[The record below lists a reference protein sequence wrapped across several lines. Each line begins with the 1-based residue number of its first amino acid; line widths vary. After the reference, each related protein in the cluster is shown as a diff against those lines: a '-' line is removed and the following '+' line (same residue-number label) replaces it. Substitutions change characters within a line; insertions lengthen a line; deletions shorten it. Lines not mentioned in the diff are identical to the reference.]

1 MSAALL
7 LAVMAGLALAGAR
20 LFVVVGVATA
30 MCFLLFTGD
39 TETLIQLD
47 RIVTKM
53 ESLTTKNVF
62 LSIPFFI
69 ASGAIM
75 TKGGIARRLTDLAR
89 AGVGWMPGGLAVASV
104 VACIVFAA
112 ISGSSPVTLVAVG
125 SVMFPA
131 LVASGYP
138 KKFAIGLI
146 TSAGSLGCMIP
157 PAIAMLIYAI
167 SVQGSAAVDPADLF
181 FAGIVPALFIAGCLA
196 AYAVWVGTTVPGSR
210 QPFVAADFWRALRE
224 AGWALT
230 LPAIVL
236 GGIYGG
242 VFTPTEAGAVAFA
255 ASLLVTCGIHGDVP
269 WSKVPAILVEAA
281 TLIGSLILIVVLAF
295 GLNDFL
301 AEIDAPGVIKGWVE
315 TADLNAWQF
324 MLLVNIVLIVLGA
337 LMDSISATL
346 VFAPI
351 LAPVAINHYG
361 MDPIHFGIVFVVNME
376 IGYIAPPVATNL
388 FVAAAIFR
396 QPFVDVAKA
405 IVPTLTIICAALV
418 VIMYVPTISKGPINL
433 REGRAFYEAFPWG
446 GDAAV
451 AAEPA
456 QEAAPDS
463 APGSGK
469 PLTMEEMMRRAKEH
483 AASGEAGAA
492 PPPADPGRP
501 LTMEEMMQRAKANV
515 AAEGAAA
522 EGAAAPDGG
531 AVALPPGVPDPRNAT
546 PVPLGRPLTMEE
558 MMRKAKEN
566 VAKEETSP

>member
-1 MSAALL
+1 MSWILL
-7 LAVMAGLALAGAR
+7 IIVMLGLALIGAR

-30 MCFLLFTGD
+30 MCFLLFTD
-39 TETLIQLD
+39 VHAATDALLQLD

-69 ASGAIM
+69 ASGSIM
-75 TKGGIARRLTDLAR
+75 TRGGIAGRLTDLAR
-89 AGVGWMPGGLAVASV
+89 ASVGWLPGGLAVAAV

-131 LVASGYP
+131 LVKSGYP
-138 KKFAIGLI
+138 KMFSVGLL

-157 PAIAMLIYAI
+157 PAISMLIYAI
-167 SVQGSAAVDPADLF
+167 SVQGSAAVDPSELF
-181 FAGIVPALFIAGCLA
+181 FAGIVPALFIAGSLA
-196 AYAVWVGTTVPGSR
+196 AYAVWTGLKVPGSR
-210 QPFVAADFWRALRE
+210 EPFDGAKLWIALKA

-230 LPAIVL
+230 LPALVL

-255 ASLLVTCGIHGDVP
+255 ASLLVTCGIYADVP
-269 WSKVPAILVEAA
+269 WTKVPAILVEAA

-301 AEIDAPGVIKGWVE
+301 AEVDAPGVIRNWVQ

-324 MLLVNIVLIVLGA
+324 MLLVNVVLIVLGA

-396 QPFVDVAKA
+396 QPFIEVAKS
-405 IVPTLTIICAALV
+405 IVPTLSIICAALV
-418 VIMYVPTISKGPINL
+418 VIMYVPTISKGPLNL
-433 REGRAFYEAFPWG
+433 REGRAMYEPFPWDG
-446 GDAAV
+446 KV
-451 AAEPA
+451 
-456 QEAAPDS
+456 EAAP
-463 APGSGK
+463 
-469 PLTMEEMMRRAKEH
+469 LVE
-483 AASGEAGAA
+483 A
-492 PPPADPGRP
+492 PPTDAPPVEEAPA
-501 LTMEEMMQRAKANV
+501 
-515 AAEGAAA
+515 
-522 EGAAAPDGG
+522 
-531 AVALPPGVPDPRNAT
+531 
-546 PVPLGRPLTMEE
+546 GRPLTMEE
-558 MMRKAKEN
+558 MMRKAKANAAGEPGAEGDPGTEGAGEGTTPP
-566 VAKEETSP
+566 VEAAPLGRPMTMEEMMKKAKENAAKDEPAP

>member
-1 MSAALL
+1 MSGLL
-7 LAVMAGLALAGAR
+7 LAAVMIALALFGAR

-39 TETLIQLD
+39 VDTIIQLD
-47 RIVTKM
+47 RIVTKI

-69 ASGAIM
+69 ASGSIM

-89 AGVGWMPGGLAVASV
+89 ASVGWLPGGLAVASV

-125 SVMFPA
+125 SVMYPA

-181 FAGIVPALFIAGCLA
+181 FAGIVPALFIAGSLA
-196 AYAVWVGTTVPGSR
+196 VYSVWVGMGIPGSK
-210 QPFVAADFWRALRE
+210 QPFDGGAFLGALKE
-224 AGWALT
+224 ASWALT

-242 VFTPTEAGAVAFA
+242 IFTPTEAGAVAFA

-269 WSKVPAILVEAA
+269 WRKVPAILVESA

-301 AEIDAPGVIKGWVE
+301 AEIDAPGVIRAWVE
-315 TADLNAWQF
+315 NADLNSWQF
-324 MLLVNIVLIVLGA
+324 MLLVNVVLIVLGA

-346 VFAPI
+346 VFAPM

-396 QPFVDVAKA
+396 EPFVNVAKA
-405 IVPTLTIICAALV
+405 VVPTLLIICAALV
-418 VIMYVPTISKGPINL
+418 VIMYVPTISKGPLNL
-433 REGRAFYEAFPWG
+433 REGVAFYEPFPWDG
-446 GDAAV
+446 AAAKSVAEDAAPSDAPPAD
-451 AAEPA
+451 AAT
-456 QEAAPDS
+456 
-463 APGSGK
+463 PGGGPMS
-469 PLTMEEMMRRAKEH
+469 MEEMMRKAKEN
-483 AASGEAGAA
+483 AAGGTEGAA
-492 PPPADPGRP
+492 DTTAPAAPGRP
-501 LTMEEMMQRAKANV
+501 LTMEEMMK
-515 AAEGAAA
+515 
-522 EGAAAPDGG
+522 
-531 AVALPPGVPDPRNAT
+531 
-546 PVPLGRPLTMEE
+546 
-558 MMRKAKEN
+558 KAKEN
-566 VAKEETSP
+566 AASEAPAE